1 MVAKIHAGGRSFRG
15 AVAYCVGE
23 ERGPEWRG
31 EMERTAAG
39 LEPTAERVAWIE
51 TRGMATADPRT
62 AARQMAATAQYA
74 GELKRLSGIGAGG
87 RKLTKPVA
95 HYTLSWA
102 ADERPDRMEMSQAVD
117 ESLKALG
124 MEDRQAVVVAHD
136 DKAHPHVHV
145 VVNRVSAED
154 GRAASLGRSRLALS
168 RWAERWERERGGI
181 RCTQRVENNARRRAT
196 GDRVVA
202 PAVSD
207 ARWHRWEQEKIERQ
221 AVEWRRGQNLT
232 DALVLRVHER
242 RAWDAVQRELAAE
255 MRTTGAQQRAEW
267 RELYPRQ
274 ERERREA
281 PGPETE
287 ERHLRE
293 RVALAREHAR
303 QAREIVGEADARY
316 QQRVAAPIAMDDFT
330 NREFADEAARM
341 GQELDGESAAAFQR
355 QVQGGAAPALSR
367 DVERRRDRERDRG
380 GPSW

>member
-31 EMERTAAG
+31 EMERAAAG
-39 LEPTAERVAWIE
+39 LSPRAERVAWIE

-74 GELKRLSGIGAGG
+74 GELKRLAGIGAGG

-102 ADERPDRMEMSQAVD
+102 ADERPDRMAMSQAVD
-117 ESLKALG
+117 ESLEALG
-124 MEDRQAVVVAHD
+124 MEDRQAVVVAHH

-168 RWAERWERERGGI
+168 RWAERWEREHGGV
-181 RCTQRVENNARRRAT
+181 RCNRRVEHNARRRAT

-207 ARWHRWEQEKIERQ
+207 ARWHRWEQEKIERA
-221 AVEWRRGQNLT
+221 AVEWRREQNLT
-232 DALVLRVHER
+232 DAIVLRVHER

-255 MRTTGAQQRAEW
+255 MRTTGARQRGEW

-293 RVALAREHAR
+293 RVALGKEHGR
-303 QAREIVGEADARY
+303 QAREIVRGADARY

-330 NREFADEAARM
+330 NREIEDEVARM
-341 GQELDGESAAAFQR
+341 EQELDGDSATAFRR
-355 QVQGGAAPALSR
+355 QAQGGAPALSHG
-367 DVERRRDRERDRG
+367 VERRRDRERDRG